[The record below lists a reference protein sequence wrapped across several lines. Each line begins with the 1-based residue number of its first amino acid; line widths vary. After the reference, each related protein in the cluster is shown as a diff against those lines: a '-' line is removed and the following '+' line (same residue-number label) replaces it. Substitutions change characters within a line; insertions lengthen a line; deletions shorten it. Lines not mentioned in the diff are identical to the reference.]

1 MDTYHKTK
9 YFDQIML
16 KKTWRLL
23 YRSTLWLAGTM
34 LTIML
39 IAALMVQFWIMP
51 NISQYKNDIAAFA
64 SKTAGQKVA
73 IGDIQASWDGI
84 NPHLSISNIDIFDAE
99 NRPAL
104 QLKNTEISISWLSI
118 PLMEPYLNML
128 AIRAPELTIRR
139 IASGEI
145 FVAGISMNGE
155 SRPALPNW
163 LLRQNTVEVSQAKIL
178 WLDEK
183 RSAPALS
190 FNNFNLQLHSPL
202 WKGLVKNH
210 SFSIST
216 LPSAGTSKPILID
229 GSFYG
234 SDVSKT
240 QEWDGHI
247 NLQLKEADLSAFK
260 TWIDYPLDIN
270 TGIGSTN
277 LKARFKN
284 HALQSI
290 TSTVDIQNLQLQ
302 VKPGVSPVK
311 LRELAGNINW
321 GSLSKFQLLGS
332 KSDESG
338 YTVSVDG
345 LSARADNGLDLRNLK
360 ADYSATSAGKQTF
373 NLALSSFN
381 LASAHEYLAHMPLPD
396 ALLQQISAAAPSGIL
411 ENMKVHWE
419 AQNQKTTAYQV
430 SSKFNRLS
438 VNAHGHTPGFSNFS
452 GDFKATQKGGQ
463 LLLDASNGK
472 LELKDVL
479 RLPIPIDSMNGKIR
493 WDISDK
499 GTEIKVSSLKVS
511 NPHLSGTIDANY
523 SMDGIKGGYLDLSGK
538 FDKGD
543 AKFAHFYYP
552 IMLGEATLH
561 WLDTSILAGHAQDID
576 VTVKGRMDD
585 FPFVDAKNN
594 LNQNLGV
601 FRVTAKLS
609 DVLLEYGTGWPVIN
623 NLGLDM
629 LFEGKRMELNAH
641 TGKIFGNQITKS
653 KTTIAQLDADY
664 PILNI
669 TAEVTGPVSEGIQFI
684 NKSPVLEVTQGFTDD
699 LKTSGNGKLILGL
712 TIPMQNLDA
721 SKYKGVY
728 QIANGSMASPSIPTL
743 NDINGLLE
751 FTESS
756 LSAKNI
762 KASAFGSPL
771 VFNLNSGKDKVI
783 RVAAKG
789 RLGEDS
795 LKQALKDQGYEKVAS
810 YISGSTDW
818 SGNVVIQKPRV
829 NVSIR
834 SNLVGINSR
843 FPAPLDKMGNQ
854 PLNLLIDKR
863 QDANADSIY
872 ISLDNKI
879 TVRATRVLEGG
890 KLKLQRADIRLNSGS
905 APATNAADSSNDSRS
920 GGISINGRLDYLDAD
935 AWRYVLKNI
944 ADGSKQQTR
953 LSIQKTALTINA
965 LDIFN
970 RRINDLKITNIGSK
984 EGLQVSIQ
992 SRELTGDLQWISQNN
1007 GKLIARLSNLTIPE
1021 NAPDRM
1027 SAVKNG
1033 DSGSAPPQLFTR
1045 VEQDYPALD
1054 ITSDNF
1060 EFNKKNFGALE
1071 LVAYPQND
1079 NWNIQKIRFSSP
1091 DGVISAEGQWNN
1103 WIRSPNTFLNVNW
1116 EIKDLGNTLKRLG
1129 YPDTIKDGSGQLKGI
1144 LHWPGSPSQFDT
1156 TRLNG
1161 ELEFDVRKGQIL
1173 QVQPGVG
1180 RLLGLLSLQS
1190 LPRRLTLDFRDLF
1203 SNGFAFDKIN
1213 ATVKINQGIMRS
1225 NNFVMSGPAADVE
1238 MKGETNLQKETQ
1250 HLFVKVLPRISD
1262 SVSLAALAGGPLAGA
1277 VAFLA
1282 QKVLKDPLN
1291 KIISTE
1297 YEIVGTWD
1305 NPQEVKPPEETNK
1318 QQGSSL
1324 IAPQNNK

>member
-1 MDTYHKTK
+1 MFIKS
-9 YFDQIML
+9 
-16 KKTWRLL
+16 WRWLCRL
-23 YRSTLWLAGTM
+23 TLWLAGAM

-39 IAALMVQFWIMP
+39 ITAMLIQFWIMP
-51 NISQYKNDIAAFA
+51 NINQYKNDIAAFA
-64 SKTAGQKVA
+64 SRIAQQKVT
-73 IGDIQASWDGI
+73 IGDIRASWEGI
-84 NPHLSISNIDIFDAE
+84 NPHLSISRIEIFDAQ

-104 QLKNTEISISWLSI
+104 SLNNIEISLSWLSV
-118 PLMEPYLNML
+118 PLLEPHLNKL
-128 AIRAPELTIRR
+128 AIRSPELTIRR

-163 LLRQNTVEVSQAKIL
+163 LLRQNSIEVNQAKII

-183 RSAPALS
+183 RSAPNLS
-190 FNNFNLQLHSPL
+190 LNDFNLQLHSPL

-216 LPSAGTSKPILID
+216 VPSVGTSQPILID

-234 SDVSKT
+234 NDVSKT

-247 NLQLKEADLSAFK
+247 NLQLKNADLTAFK
-260 TWIDYPLDIN
+260 TWIDYPLDIH
-270 TGIGSTN
+270 TGVGSTN
-277 LKARFKN
+277 TKARFRN

-290 TSTVDIQNLQLQ
+290 TSTLDIQNLQLQ
-302 VKPGVSPVK
+302 IKPGVSPVSLHK
-311 LRELAGNINW
+311 LSGNINW
-321 GSLSKFQLLGS
+321 DSMNKFQLLGG
-332 KSDESG
+332 KSGQPG
-338 YTVSVDG
+338 YTMSVDG
-345 LSARADNGLDLRNLK
+345 LSASADNGLNLQNLK
-360 ADYSATSAGKQTF
+360 ADYSEASAGKQSF
-373 NLALSSFN
+373 NLELSSFN
-381 LASAHEYLAHMPLPD
+381 LAGAHEYLAHMPLPYN
-396 ALLQQISAAAPSGIL
+396 LLEQITNAAPSGML

-419 AQNQKTTAYQV
+419 ALNQKTTAYQV

-438 VNAHGHTPGFSNFS
+438 INAQRNIPGFSNVS
-452 GDFKATQKGGQ
+452 GEFKASQKGGQ
-463 LLLDASNGK
+463 LQIDANNGK
-472 LELKDVL
+472 LEFKDIL
-479 RLPIPIDSMNGKIR
+479 RWPIPIDSLNGKIR
-493 WDISDK
+493 WDIADK
-499 GTEIKVSSLKVS
+499 VTEIKVSDLKIS
-511 NPHLSGTIDANY
+511 NPHLSGTIDASY
-523 SMDGIKGGYLDLSGK
+523 SMDGIKGGYLDLTGK

-561 WLDTSILAGHAQDID
+561 WLDTSILAGHAEDIN
-576 VTVKGRMDD
+576 VKVKGRLAD
-585 FPFVDAKNN
+585 FPFVDAKNR
-594 LNQNLGV
+594 LNPDLGL
-601 FRVTAKLS
+601 FRVSAKLS
-609 DVLLEYGTGWPVIN
+609 DILLEYGTGWPVIN

-641 TGKIFGNQITKS
+641 TGRIFGNQITKS

-669 TAEVTGPVSEGIQFI
+669 TAEVTGPVSEGIHFI
-684 NKSPVLEVTQGFTDD
+684 NKSPVLEVTQGFTED
-699 LKTSGNGKLILGL
+699 LKTSGNGKLGLGL

-721 SKYKGVY
+721 SKYKGIY
-728 QIANGSMASPSIPTL
+728 QITNGSMASASIPAL
-743 NDINGLLE
+743 SDINGSLE

-756 LSAKNI
+756 LTAKNI

-771 VFNLNSGKDKVI
+771 AFNLNSGKDKVI

-789 RLGEDS
+789 RLTEDS
-795 LKQALKDQGYEKVAS
+795 LKQLLKEQSLEKVSS

-818 SGNVVIQKPRV
+818 TGNIVIQKPRV

-834 SNLVGINSR
+834 SDLVGITSH
-843 FPAPLDKMGNQ
+843 FPAPLDKTASQ
-854 PLNLLIDKR
+854 PLNLLVDKR
-863 QDANADSIY
+863 QDTNSDSFY
-872 ISLDNKI
+872 INLDNKI
-879 TVRATRVLEGG
+879 TARVLRMLENG
-890 KLKLQRADIRLNSGS
+890 KPKLQRADIRFNSGN
-905 APATNAADSSNDSRS
+905 TVNTAAAEIANDNRP

-935 AWRYVLKNI
+935 AWRYVIKNI
-944 ADGSKQQTR
+944 ADGGKQSAQF
-953 LSIQKTALTINA
+953 SIQKTALTINA

-970 RRINDLKITNIGSK
+970 RRINNLKITNIGNT
-984 EGLQVSIQ
+984 EGLQASIQ

-1007 GKLIARLSNLTIPE
+1007 GKLIARLSNLTIPDS
-1021 NAPDRM
+1021 APDRI
-1027 SAVKNG
+1027 SAVKNI
-1033 DSGSAPPQLFTR
+1033 DSSPAPQQFTR
-1045 VEQDYPALD
+1045 LEQDYPALD

-1079 NWNIQKIRFSSP
+1079 NWNIQKIRFSSS
-1091 DGVISAEGQWNN
+1091 DSIISAEGQWNN

-1129 YPDTIKDGSGQLKGI
+1129 YPDTIKDGSGQLKGM

-1291 KIISTE
+1291 KIVSSE

-1305 NPQEVKPPEETNK
+1305 DPQEVKAPENTNK

>member
-1 MDTYHKTK
+1 
-9 YFDQIML
+9 ML
-16 KKTWRLL
+16 RKSWRWLCRL
-23 YRSTLWLAGTM
+23 TLWLAGTM

-39 IAALMVQFWIMP
+39 VAAILIQFWIMP

-64 SKTAGQKVA
+64 SQTAEQKVA
-73 IGDIQASWDGI
+73 IGDIKASWEGI

-104 QLKNTEISISWLSI
+104 SLTNIEVSLSWLSI
-118 PLMEPYLNML
+118 PLLEPHLNKL
-128 AIRAPELTIRR
+128 VIRAPELTIRR

-155 SRPALPNW
+155 SRPSLPNW
-163 LLRQNTVEVSQAKIL
+163 LLRQNTVEITQAKII

-190 FNNFNLQLHSPL
+190 LGNFNLQLHSPL

-216 LPSAGTSKPILID
+216 VPSTGTSQPILID

-234 SDVSKT
+234 DDVSKT

-247 NLQLKEADLSAFK
+247 NVQLKNADLTAFK
-260 TWIDYPLDIN
+260 SWMDYPLDIH

-277 LKARFKN
+277 IKAKFKN
-284 HALQSI
+284 HALQSV

-302 VKPGVSPVK
+302 VKPDVSPVK
-311 LRELAGNINW
+311 LRKLAGNINW
-321 GSLSKFQLLGS
+321 NSLNRFQLLGS
-332 KSDESG
+332 QSSQTG

-345 LSARADNGLDLRNLK
+345 LSASADSGLNLQNLK
-360 ADYSATSAGKQTF
+360 ADYSDTSAGKQTF
-373 NLALSSFN
+373 NLEISSFN

-396 ALLQQISAAAPSGIL
+396 TLLQKITAAALSGTL
-411 ENMKVHWE
+411 ENIKVHWE
-419 AQNQKTTAYQV
+419 ALNQKTTAYQV
-430 SSKFNRLS
+430 NSKFDRLS
-438 VNAHGHTPGFSNFS
+438 ANAQAHIPGFSNFS
-452 GDFKATQKGGQ
+452 GEFKANQKGGQ
-463 LLLDASNGK
+463 LLIDANNSKLD
-472 LELKDVL
+472 LKDIL
-479 RLPIPIDSMNGKIR
+479 RWPIPVNSLNGRMEWVIA
-493 WDISDK
+493 DK
-499 GTEIKVSSLKVS
+499 ATEIKVSGLKFS
-511 NPHLSGTIDANY
+511 NQHLSGTIDASY
-523 SMDGIKGGYLDLSGK
+523 SMDGIKGGYLDLTGK

-543 AKFAHFYYP
+543 AKFANFYYP

-561 WLDTSILAGHAQDID
+561 WLDTSILGGHAQDID
-576 VTVKGRMDD
+576 VKVKGRLAD

-594 LNQNLGV
+594 LNPDLGL
-601 FRVTAKLS
+601 FRVSAKLS
-609 DVLLEYGTGWPVIN
+609 DVLLEYGTGWPAIN

-641 TGKIFGNQITKS
+641 TGRIFGNQIIKS
-653 KTTIAQLDADY
+653 KTTIAQLDADS

-669 TAEVTGPVSEGIQFI
+669 TAEVTGPVSEGMHFI
-684 NKSPVLEVTQGFTDD
+684 NKSPVLEVTQGFTED
-699 LKTSGNGKLILGL
+699 LKTSGNGKLGLGL
-712 TIPMQNLDA
+712 TIPLENLDA
-721 SKYKGVY
+721 SKYRGVY
-728 QIANGSMASPSIPTL
+728 QITNGSMASASIPAL
-743 NDINGLLE
+743 SDINGLLE

-756 LSAKNI
+756 LTAKNI
-762 KASAFGSPL
+762 KASAYGSPL
-771 VFNLNSGKDKVI
+771 AFNLNSGKDKVI
-783 RVAAKG
+783 RIAAKG

-795 LKQALKDQGYEKVAS
+795 LKQLLKEQSLEKISS
-810 YISGSTDW
+810 YLSGGTDW
-818 SGNVVIQKPRV
+818 SGNIVIQKPRV

-834 SNLVGINSR
+834 SDLVGITSR
-843 FPAPLDKMGNQ
+843 FPAPLDKTGSQ
-854 PLNLLIDKR
+854 PLNLLVDKR
-863 QDANADSIY
+863 QDANSDSIY
-872 ISLDNKI
+872 VNLDNKI
-879 TVRATRVLEGG
+879 TARALRTLENG
-890 KLKLQRADIRLNSGS
+890 KPKLQRADIRFNTGNT
-905 APATNAADSSNDSRS
+905 AGTATTDTAYDNRP

-935 AWRYVLKNI
+935 AWLYVVKNI
-944 ADGSKQQTR
+944 AEGSKQPAQF
-953 LSIQKTALTINA
+953 SIQKTALTISA

-970 RRINDLKITNIGSK
+970 RRINNLKITNIGNK
-984 EGLQVSIQ
+984 EGLQASIQ

-1007 GKLIARLSNLTIPE
+1007 GKLIARLSNLTIPDS
-1021 NAPDRM
+1021 APDRI
-1027 SAVKNG
+1027 SAFKNG
-1033 DSGSAPPQLFTR
+1033 DSSAAPQQFTKL
-1045 VEQDYPALD
+1045 EQDYPALD

-1091 DGVISAEGQWNN
+1091 DGIMSAEGQWNN

-1129 YPDTIKDGSGQLKGI
+1129 YPDTIKDGSGQLKGM

-1238 MKGETNLQKETQ
+1238 IKGETNLQKETQ

-1305 NPQEVKPPEETNK
+1305 DPQEVKAPETTNK
-1318 QQGSSL
+1318 QQGSGL